1 MKRENF
7 ERAKALIGR
16 AKDVEDLIKSIREN
30 GVLFFVPDIDIY
42 PVADYL
48 SDDERECIEKARQS
62 LVEILHDAAV
72 RQLDGINN
80 EIAQL

>member
-48 SDDERECIEKARQS
+48 SADERE
-62 LVEILHDAAV
+62 
-72 RQLDGINN
+72 
-80 EIAQL
+80 

>member
-7 ERAKALIGR
+7 EKAKALIDR
-16 AKDVEDLIKSIREN
+16 AKDVEYLIKSLREN
-30 GVLFFVPDIDIY
+30 GVLFFVPDADIR

-48 SDDERECIEKARQS
+48 SDNERECIEKARQS

-72 RQLDGINN
+72 RQLDDINA

>member
-30 GVLFFVPDIDIY
+30 GVLFFVP
-42 PVADYL
+42 
-48 SDDERECIEKARQS
+48 ARFYMTPPCVS
-62 LVEILHDAAV
+62 STASTTSCSAV
-72 RQLDGINN
+72 NPDCHV
-80 EIAQL
+80 

>member
-1 MKRENF
+1 MHRE
-7 ERAKALIGR
+7 
-16 AKDVEDLIKSIREN
+16 D
-30 GVLFFVPDIDIY
+30 
-42 PVADYL
+42 
-48 SDDERECIEKARQS
+48 QS

>member
-30 GVLFFVPDIDIY
+30 GVLFFRDCSAVNPDCH
-42 PVADYL
+42 V
-48 SDDERECIEKARQS
+48 
-62 LVEILHDAAV
+62 
-72 RQLDGINN
+72 
-80 EIAQL
+80 

>member
-48 SDDERECIEKARQS
+48 SADALIAEERS
-62 LVEILHDAAV
+62 
-72 RQLDGINN
+72 
-80 EIAQL
+80 

>member
-1 MKRENF
+1 MGCDIHLRL
-7 ERAKALIGR
+7 ERKAKG
-16 AKDVEDLIKSIREN
+16 
-30 GVLFFVPDIDIY
+30 
-42 PVADYL
+42 
-48 SDDERECIEKARQS
+48 QS

>member
-48 SDDERECIEKARQS
+48 SADERECIEK
-62 LVEILHDAAV
+62 ILHDAAV
-72 RQLDGINN
+72 RQLDDINN